1 MNKDGGD
8 WESPCQQLR
17 GRTLSVDLIRAVD
30 RMAVERFGMHSL
42 VLMENAAVACARWLD
57 AWPKLRRRIT
67 HRTLT
72 PIPKPFTAVGRA
84 AILCGR
90 GNNGGDGLAI
100 ARHLR
105 AEGWHCDVFVLGPLD
120 GLSSDALA
128 NLKILTAVDTC
139 GATIVD
145 AEAASHKLV
154 SISLDAADVVV
165 DAMLGSGARGAPRPP
180 LDRWIDRAN
189 AAAALRVAI
198 DIPTGLDAA
207 NGEVAGTVLRADV
220 TLTFVA
226 LKPGFHQLAAR
237 RVLGEV
243 IVMPIGIPVEM
254 IRELLNQSEP
264 SELCGGS

>member
-1 MNKDGGD
+1 MNKAAGD

-17 GRTLSVDLIRAVD
+17 GRTLSVDLIRQVD

-42 VLMENAAVACARWLD
+42 VLMENAALACARWLD
-57 AWPKLRRRIT
+57 AWPKLRRPISDQ
-67 HRTLT
+67 TLT
-72 PIPKPFTAVGRA
+72 STSFRVAGRA
-84 AILCGR
+84 TMLCGR

-120 GLSSDALA
+120 GLSSDARA
-128 NLKILTAVDTC
+128 NLEILTAVDTR
-139 GATIVD
+139 AVVIVD
-145 AEAASHKLV
+145 AEDALESLVDV
-154 SISLDAADVVV
+154 SIDAADVVI

-180 LDRWIDRAN
+180 LDRWINRAN
-189 AAAALRVAI
+189 AASALRVAI

-207 NGEVAGTVLRADV
+207 SGDVAETVLLADI

-226 LKPGFHQLAAR
+226 LKPGFHRLAAQ

-243 IVMPIGIPVEM
+243 IVMPIGIPVEL